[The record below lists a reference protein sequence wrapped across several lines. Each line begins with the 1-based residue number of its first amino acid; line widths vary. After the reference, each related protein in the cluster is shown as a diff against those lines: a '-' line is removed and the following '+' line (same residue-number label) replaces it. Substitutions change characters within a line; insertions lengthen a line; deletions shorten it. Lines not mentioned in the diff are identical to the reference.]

1 MKMKRFA
8 AAAAVL
14 AMAASMASIPANA
27 EPEPETTPVPVYST
41 TVGGDMYAPV
51 EKYLV
56 MKNDAT
62 VPNASFSFTVAA
74 GQAVAADTEQ
84 NTVEVRA
91 GIGTPVFLLS
101 TETDENKVNDNTGSA
116 TNATVIFSK
125 SDATTP
131 ENGAD
136 HDKINFSTPAD
147 LTDEKYVQK
156 KLVIDFTGIAFPEP
170 GVYRYVITESAAGAD
185 QPKGVT
191 NDTNNTRILD
201 VVVEDDSSNTDNKL
215 KISNYLLHD
224 SAADVPTKPSATA
237 SSATIENKSTGFTNN
252 YETYNLE
259 FSKSVEGNQ
268 GSRDK
273 YFLFT
278 VSITNAKGAEITVV
292 GKDDTFSSAPA
303 KSASTIYEA
312 SAMATANQKD
322 DDNDSTN
329 GQQLIADEDGKITA
343 SFYLRHGQSVI
354 LQGLPAGAKYSI
366 VETAESYTPSVN
378 VNEHTETPYTGDV
391 TANAAG
397 NGITDQ
403 DTGIQG
409 NTNAAFT
416 NTQNGTIPTGLIS
429 TVAASAGIAA
439 LGAAGVAGGI
449 IIAKK
454 KKHEDE

>member
-215 KISNYLLHD
+215 KISNYLLHNN
-224 SAADVPTKPSATA
+224 ATDTPVKGTGEL
-237 SSATIENKSTGFTNN
+237 SGTATIANKSTGFTNK

-292 GKDDTFSSAPA
+292 GKDNTFSSAPA

-312 SAMATANQKD
+312 SAMAAANTRDEDTAD
-322 DDNDSTN
+322 
-329 GQQLIADEDGKITA
+329 GQQLIADEDGRITA

-366 VETAESYTPSVN
+366 VEDAESYTLSVN